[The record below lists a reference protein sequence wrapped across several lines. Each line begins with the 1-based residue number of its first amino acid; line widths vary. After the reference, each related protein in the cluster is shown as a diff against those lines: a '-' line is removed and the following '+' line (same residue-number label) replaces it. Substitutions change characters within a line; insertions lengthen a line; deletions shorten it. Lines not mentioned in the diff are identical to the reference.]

1 MAENIDSSYFMGGD
15 TLGGAY
21 LGQSPARS
29 GYYVPSWIK
38 SDKEDVRGSD
48 PYAQIALNPGT
59 SYRLVDYSGE
69 NEGKVLGQ
77 GSTLADIEAMQKIIN
92 EQLVPLGRKADWRI
106 QEVSNAPIDPA
117 TGSRTYTTGSSVD
130 PVTGQYYTTL
140 GGDYYNKPSIAGP
153 IADIALPLA
162 MNFLIPGSGLLHG
175 ALTAAGGSILSG
187 VAQGKPIGDIAKG
200 ALISGAG
207 GALGGAL
214 GGAGSAASKGTSLGL
229 SPAFQAA
236 RGAAG
241 SLLPAISGS
250 VGSGLGAG
258 LGALGGSLADEIAV
272 TAGRIGSG
280 LGSAAG
286 TAAGTA
292 AGGALNAAL
301 TPRGTSQ
308 YQPPAGETVGQPLTV
323 TGSVSSGAPS
333 LAAGIGGAGAQAV
346 QAAERALAEKAARD
360 AGETFDEEQV
370 VEASR
375 QPPSVINTPAIPFP
389 SFVVPSPV
397 NVPDLSV
404 QPEAPATT
412 EDEIVVTAKPD
423 FPGSLEG
430 LVAPLVTLGPSAI
443 PGTAA
448 DATPK
453 KKLGVSD
460 YLKLAGL
467 ASSAIGAAGAGGTSA
482 GTIPGGLGGLNP
494 IFSSQLPT
502 ANIPGGVGAAS
513 NLAPRQMGEEDWL
526 TYGLRPER
534 SFFDYVPQQPTGMA
548 HGGSLEAKRGGST
561 PRTSFAVSGPG
572 TGRSDDIPAVLS
584 DGEYVIDAE
593 TVALLGDGSS
603 KAGAQKLDDLRVKI
617 RKHKGQKL
625 SQGRFSANA
634 KKPEAYLSGGRI

>member
-1 MAENIDSSYFMGGD
+1 MAEADQISYYQGDEPFVNQGPNLLGSYFYNDIRGGPERAVGLYEGIPVRITDKD
-15 TLGGAY
+15 T
-21 LGQSPARS
+21 
-29 GYYVPSWIK
+29 
-38 SDKEDVRGSD
+38 
-48 PYAQIALNPGT
+48 
-59 SYRLVDYSGE
+59 
-69 NEGKVLGQ
+69 NELIYQ
-77 GSTLADIEAMQKIIN
+77 GSNPDEIRAAMDYVTREGNDRHWTVETKQGAVN
-92 EQLVPLGRKADWRI
+92 
-106 QEVSNAPIDPA
+106 
-117 TGSRTYTTGSSVD
+117 
-130 PVTGQYYTTL
+130 PVTGAANPDAWVTTTE
-140 GGDYYNKPSIAGP
+140 NKPPPPSPLGIL
-153 IADIALPLA
+153 ADIALPLA

-207 GALGGAL
+207 GALGGSLGGGASLTDKISSTLAKNVAQLGGQGAGGAL
-214 GGAGSAASKGTSLGL
+214 GSALGSVAGSAVGNVADDALSVIASRLAPKVAGNVIGGV
-229 SPAFQAA
+229 A
-236 RGAAG
+236 GA
-241 SLLPAISGS
+241 
-250 VGSGLGAG
+250 
-258 LGALGGSLADEIAV
+258 
-272 TAGRIGSG
+272 T
-280 LGSAAG
+280 
-286 TAAGTA
+286 

-308 YQPPAGETVGQPLTV
+308 YQPQPGDLPMVTATGIRPTVPI
-323 TGSVSSGAPS
+323 SSGAPS

-346 QAAERALAEKAARD
+346 QAAERALAENAAR
-360 AGETFDEEQV
+360 
-370 VEASR
+370 
-375 QPPSVINTPAIPFP
+375 
-389 SFVVPSPV
+389 
-397 NVPDLSV
+397 
-404 QPEAPATT
+404 EAPATT
-412 EDEIVVTAKPD
+412 EGDEIVVTAKPD
-423 FPGSLEG
+423 FPGGFPSVPLGAFGG
-430 LVAPLVTLGPSAI
+430 LTAGQALQSGIA
-443 PGTAA
+443 GTAA

-453 KKLGVSD
+453 KKPGVSD
-460 YLKLAGL
+460 YLRLAGL
-467 ASSAIGAAGAGGTSA
+467 ASTALGALGGGGGGTAAGTV
-482 GTIPGGLGGLNP
+482 PGGLGGLNP

-526 TYGLRPER
+526 TYGQRPER
-534 SFFDYVPQQPTGMA
+534 SFYNYAPQQPTGMA